1 MPEEMIKTIIV
12 DNQETHEF
20 LSNNFPNWDTQHPV
34 TNLTEL
40 WDGLQGG
47 TLAQESEVIF
57 ISDEL
62 YAQNED
68 LFVATLAT
76 LSPYALIIVASWDP
90 GITGVIEERLGVY
103 RKKKDLP
110 KARIYWIEPNV
121 AISQIEES
129 VFAYEDNKNNPIID
143 VPEPVAPV
151 VSQHSSNVDTDHNG
165 VVVTVTSSK
174 GGSGKSTVASLLAAQ
189 IAKSSEKA
197 TQEGKMERPLKVC
210 LVDLDIFDGQLG
222 FLLGFTKPTS
232 LNIALSKDIFGP
244 ELIYNN
250 LVYSSRM
257 GFHALLAPIRGT
269 TAMHTGPDF
278 YGKVINLLRTMF
290 DVIILDT
297 SVQYYDDLIKRV
309 ALPDS
314 DVILLVTT
322 LDIKSISGMS
332 RWINTAR
339 TGKSQGGHDVNMKK
353 VGIVVNQSSD
363 SVSMDEDKLISAA
376 AGVPLLVAIP
386 LDTIAVQA
394 AGNNNRLENV
404 IEAHPQLGAA
414 YFSLARKLTKNIG
427 IGVDINLSPL
437 IDDQGIHATR
447 PAQAASNR
455 APQAIVQPKPAR
467 SGWFT
472 KK

>member
-1 MPEEMIKTIIV
+1 MPDEMIKAIIV
-12 DNQETHEF
+12 DNQETHAF
-20 LSNNFPNWDTQHPV
+20 LSNNFQNWDTQHPV
-34 TNLTEL
+34 TNLKEL
-40 WDGLQGG
+40 WAGLTNK
-47 TLAQESEVIF
+47 TLSGESQVIF

-62 YAQNED
+62 YAQDEN
-68 LFVATLAT
+68 LFVSTLAT
-76 LSPYALIIVASWDP
+76 LSPHALVIVASWDP
-90 GITGVIEERLGVY
+90 SMTGVIEERLAVL
-103 RKKKDLP
+103 RQKKGM
-110 KARIYWIEPNV
+110 AAAHIYWIQPEV

-129 VFAYEDNKNNPIID
+129 ILTYEDRLRNP
-143 VPEPVAPV
+143 VFVTPEPAAPT
-151 VSQHSSNVDTDHNG
+151 VSKTDSNVDTSHNG

-189 IAKSSEKA
+189 ISKSSEKA
-197 TQEGKMERPLKVC
+197 TKEGKMERPLKVC

-332 RWINTAR
+332 RWITTAR
-339 TGKSQGGHDVNMKK
+339 TAKAKGGADVNMKK

-376 AGVPLLVAIP
+376 ASVPLLVAIP

-414 YFSLARKLTKNIG
+414 YFSLARKLTKNLDLG
-427 IGVDINLSPL
+427 IEVNLSPL
-437 IDDQGIHATR
+437 IDDEGIHSTR
-447 PAQAASNR
+447 QQPN
-455 APQAIVQPKPAR
+455 APRSPQPIAPVKQSR
-467 SGWFT
+467 GGWFT